1 MDHSGGQ
8 SSNVSEQASLS
19 GRYASALF
27 GLARDGQQINAVS
40 TSLESLSRALAESPD
55 LARLVSSPL
64 VQRGDA
70 AKAMAALAST
80 LQIDPLT
87 ANFLGVL
94 ATNGRLHELARII
107 ASIRALAAAHRGE
120 ITAEVTTAHPL
131 DDRQVEALKT
141 QLKTQLKAR
150 AGRDVT
156 IDAKV
161 DPAILGGIVVRLGS
175 QMIDASIRTKLN
187 TLATAMK
194 G

>member
-1 MDHSGGQ
+1 MDHSAGQ
-8 SSNVSEQASLS
+8 SSSMSEQASLS
-19 GRYASALF
+19 ARYATALF
-27 GLARDGQQINAVS
+27 GLARDGKQIDAVS
-40 TSLESLSRALAESPD
+40 RSLASLSQALAESPD

-64 VQRGDA
+64 VQRADA
-70 AKAMAALAST
+70 ARTIAALTPT
-80 LQIDPLT
+80 LGLDPLT

-94 ATNGRLHELARII
+94 ARNGRLHELAKII
-107 ASIRALAAAHRGE
+107 AAVRSFAAAWRGE
-120 ITAEVTTAHPL
+120 TTAQVTTAHPL
-131 DDRQVEALKT
+131 DDDQVAA
-141 QLKTQLKAR
+141 LKTQLKAR

-161 DPAILGGIVVRLGS
+161 DPALLGGLVVRLGS

>member
-70 AKAMAALAST
+70 AKAMAALAPT

-141 QLKTQLKAR
+141 QLKAR